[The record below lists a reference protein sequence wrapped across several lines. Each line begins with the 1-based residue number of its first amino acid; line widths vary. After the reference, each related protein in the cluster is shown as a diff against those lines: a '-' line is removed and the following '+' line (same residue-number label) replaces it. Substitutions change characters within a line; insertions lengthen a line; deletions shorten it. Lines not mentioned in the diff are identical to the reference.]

1 METNIDYQAVFDAMP
16 SPCAILTPDQVVVA
30 ANDAYVRLIGRERED
45 VARRDVFAGL
55 SGRLRVVGDPETSG
69 VSEVRASLQRVA
81 NTGVADVVPLL
92 GHGMET
98 SDRPGAFEERYWRL
112 LNVPMFDTVGQ
123 VRWIIVT
130 LEDVTGLFE
139 QVRASL
145 RAGVVGGGS
154 TRTGARI
161 PGQDPDPV
169 KVSLRLQQAY
179 RQEQQAVSALHEAIE
194 QQQRF
199 LFDATHD
206 LRNPITGLLT
216 EVEVALDDPD
226 ADPRQTLQTLRPN
239 IERLDDVVAD
249 LLVLAR
255 LYTATPPTTSL
266 VDLGNLVM
274 EELEAHP
281 VNAEVIIHLGD
292 NAVVRASRVRLA
304 RLLSNLV
311 ANAERHTT
319 SKIEIVVATDPP
331 FAVLEV
337 IDDGPGIRPE
347 DRERIFHRLYRQ
359 DQARR
364 LDPGGSG
371 FGLPI
376 AREIAQ
382 AYDGDLHVADH
393 PDGARF
399 VLRLPLAS

>member
-1 METNIDYQAVFDAMP
+1 METNIDYRAVFDAIP

-30 ANDAYVRLIGRERED
+30 VNDAYVHLTGRNRED
-45 VARRDVFAGL
+45 VVRRDVFADF
-55 SGRLRVVGDPETSG
+55 SGRLRVLGDPKKSG
-69 VSEVRASLQRVA
+69 VAEVRASLRRVA
-81 NTGVADVVPLL
+81 DTGVADVVPLL
-92 GHGMET
+92 GHGRET
-98 SDRPGAFEERYWRL
+98 SDRPGAFEERYWCL
-112 LNVPMFDTVGQ
+112 LNVPMCDPAGD

-130 LEDVTGLFE
+130 VEDVTGLSE

-145 RAGVVGGGS
+145 GADAAGS
-154 TRTGARI
+154 TQTGART
-161 PGQDPDPV
+161 PGQVPDPV
-169 KVSLRLQQAY
+169 KVSSRLQQAY

-226 ADPRQTLQTLRPN
+226 ADLRQTLRTLRQN
-239 IERLDDVVAD
+239 IERLDNVVTD

-281 VNAEVIIHLGD
+281 ANAEIIIHLSD

-331 FAVLEV
+331 YAVLEV
-337 IDDGPGIRPE
+337 VDDGPGIRPE

-382 AYDGDLHVADH
+382 SYGGDLHVADH